1 MIEQLENLSAKN
13 GRVAIVLASFVM
25 LAYANVV
32 NGPSFRLGLD
42 WEVAHRV

>member
-1 MIEQLENLSAKN
+1 MIERLESLSATN
-13 GRVAIVLASFVM
+13 GRAAIVLASLVM

-32 NGPSFRLGLD
+32 NGPLFRLGLD